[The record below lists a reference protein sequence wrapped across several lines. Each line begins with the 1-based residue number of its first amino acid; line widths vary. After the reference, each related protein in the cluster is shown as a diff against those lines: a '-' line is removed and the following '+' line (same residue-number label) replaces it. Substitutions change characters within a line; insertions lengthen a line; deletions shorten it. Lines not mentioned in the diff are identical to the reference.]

1 MQMND
6 WIRHTFT
13 QYYIKYYTQYYIKY
27 INIAMLANFQHKP
40 LKLAAL
46 IAVQERN
53 LWLKKFIFMATHY
66 FPVHT
71 HLFQYVSGFQL
82 EKNWTRSKLE
92 PTYFYACWI
101 IHIRHNWQIFPI
113 FWWKLTDISCVNTF
127 DLDLV
132 EFMTSSLGNL
142 HILNFWISL
151 KRKEIFENS
160 KPHHRKLR
168 HSTTK
173 EIAKETNIFIKTEF
187 ETYKLLRPLVLRNVP
202 SVIDNILFHW
212 RSLCKSL

>member
-6 WIRHTFT
+6 WWRHTF
-13 QYYIKYYTQYYIKY
+13 TQYYIKY

-40 LKLAAL
+40 LKLAGL
-46 IAVQERN
+46 IALQETR
-53 LWLKKFIFMATHY
+53 LRLKQYILMATHY

-71 HLFQYVSGFQL
+71 YLLQYVSGFQL
-82 EKNWTRSKLE
+82 KKIGQKLE

-101 IHIRHNWQIFPI
+101 IHMRHNWQVLQIS
-113 FWWKLTDISCVNTF
+113 WWKLTDISFVNTF
-127 DLDLV
+127 DLNLV

-142 HILNFWISL
+142 HTFNFWISL

-160 KPHHRKLR
+160 KPHH
-168 HSTTK
+168 STTE
-173 EIAKETNIFIKTEF
+173 EISKETNIFIKTEF
-187 ETYKLLRPLVLRNVP
+187 ETYNVLRPLVLRNVP

-212 RSLCKSL
+212 RSLWKSL